1 MHRPPPIV
9 RLVVLLVVLG
19 VVGAATWYYLD
30 QQRQDSGQLTAS
42 GTIEAD
48 AVTISPQVPGRVVE
62 VNADEGDSVTAG
74 DPIVVLDGAMLQA
87 QRAQAQ
93 AAIDAADASLAAAQQ
108 GATAV
113 QQNVVT
119 AQAGVAAAQANL
131 DLLEAGASAEQ
142 LAIAQANV
150 DAAQVAVADLEATYD
165 DMSKAVRDSAAGQE
179 IKLRRDVARANL
191 QTALAQQRLT
201 QAGARPEQLAAAR
214 AQLDAANAQVGAA
227 QAQADTA
234 AKQADAA
241 AAQAAAARAA
251 LAVLDS
257 QIAQLTISAPI
268 DGVVLTRSIEPGEYA
283 GPGAALL
290 VVGNLGALT
299 ITVYVPEDRLSEV
312 SLGETAEVRIDS
324 GETSSG
330 TVAHIADQAEFTPR
344 NVQTPEG
351 RRSTVFAI
359 KLAVDNPDGRLKP
372 GMPADVAF

>member
-48 AVTISPQVPGRVVE
+48 AVTISQQVPGRVVE
-62 VNADEGDSVTAG
+62 FNADEGDSVTAG

-201 QAGARPEQLAAAR
+201 QAGARPEQLDAAR

-312 SLGETAEVRIDS
+312 SLGQTAEVRIDS

>member
-251 LAVLDS
+251 LAVIDS

-312 SLGETAEVRIDS
+312 SLGQTAEVRIDS

>member
-312 SLGETAEVRIDS
+312 SLGQTAEVRIDS